1 MKRGSE
7 NLSQESEEDGQQ
19 PLFLP
24 PTPQSQSSVS
34 RSRLP
39 QGEIGDG
46 LIVPGT
52 PVPLGSQGGGDE
64 SVSGRIG
71 MYSPFESMPTSG
83 SRNIGIARPISTPSR
98 SHHGMPRSDIG
109 NLSGILGTPSTPMRM
124 KRGRTAISP
133 STPASSIGGEGSWGN
148 VDQAERGRS
157 RGGREMGGGGSSDNE
172 SVEDFN
178 NINESLGSGVI
189 WGTNVDPALTQ
200 IAFRRFLREFRLPRE
215 AASSSGEREEEKL
228 NDDGFME
235 NQAPLLYLEALDEMN
250 RSRIPFLP
258 VDCQH
263 LSLFP
268 PTRNILQ
275 QLLSYPTDIIVAMDE
290 AAQLEYQSLHDE
302 DMPIQVRPH
311 NLERISKLRG
321 LDVKDIDHLVAVT
334 GMVTRCSPIIPDIK
348 RGAFRC
354 TICNTGQVIQVSR
367 GRVEE
372 PGRCTSCGMQNSMEL
387 IHRECAF
394 EDKQMIRLQE
404 TPDEIPE
411 GETSQSAM
419 LFAFVDLVDAVRPG
433 DRVEITGLFR
443 AVPRRQNPKR
453 TVLNTIYKTY
463 IDVIHYKVLGGSDLV
478 HSSSSMTPTDSSTA
492 CTEKNLIEQ
501 YKAFARDPNVYDKLI
516 EAVAPS
522 VYELQD
528 VKKGILCQLFGGNN
542 RFSTSGDRAGEEDVE
557 EEEEGYETDGGN
569 TGGGGASS
577 SSVRVNE
584 KRGEINILMCGDP
597 GTSKSQLLS
606 FVHKA
611 APRGIYTSGKG
622 SSAVGLTASV
632 VRDPETRDLVL
643 ESGALVLSDN
653 GICCIDEFDKM
664 SDTTRAVL
672 HEAMEQQ
679 TVSVA
684 KAGIISSL
692 NARTAILASA
702 NPVDSRYNPQL
713 SVIENIRLPPTLLSR
728 FDLIYLILDRP
739 NPETD
744 RKLAKFLVGLY
755 YEDPCE
761 QIPPIRQEFFKGY
774 INYARKHCHPRLSE
788 PAVRDLIRG
797 YLDMRHMGTSEKSIT
812 ATPRQLESL
821 VRISEAIAKM
831 RLSDWVEQSDVAESI
846 RLMRVS
852 TQSAA
857 TDPRTG
863 RIDMDMITT
872 GRSVIDRDGL
882 EHLVSEIRNLLNADA
897 GLRTKNAGRL
907 NLGELRKRIQAQSDV
922 EIPLSNLQE
931 ALRVLEGDDFLQ
943 FNERMQQ
950 VHVRG

>member
-7 NLSQESEEDGQQ
+7 SLSQESEEDDQQ
-19 PLFLP
+19 ALFLP

-34 RSRLP
+34 RSRLA

-46 LIVPGT
+46 LVVPGT
-52 PVPLGSQGGGDE
+52 PASLGSQGGGDS
-64 SVSGRIG
+64 SVYGRRG
-71 MYSPFESMPTSG
+71 LDSPFESISTRG
-83 SRNIGIARPISTPSR
+83 SRNFGVARPISTPNR
-98 SHHGMPRSDIG
+98 TNQMLPRSDIG
-109 NLSGILGTPSTPMRM
+109 NLDGILGTPLTPMMMNR
-124 KRGRTAISP
+124 RRTAITP
-133 STPASSIGGEGSWGN
+133 STPSSAIGEGFWGN
-148 VDQAERGRS
+148 AGHTERGHS
-157 RGGREMGGGGSSDNE
+157 RGGREMGGGNSSDNE
-172 SVEDFN
+172 PVEDFSN
-178 NINESLGSGVI
+178 VNPSLGSGVI
-189 WGTNVDPALTQ
+189 WGTNVDPELTQ
-200 IAFRRFLREFRLPRE
+200 MAFRRFLREFRLPRE
-215 AASSSGEREEEKL
+215 AASTSSGEREEKL
-228 NDDGFME
+228 NNDDFME
-235 NQAPLLYLEALDEMN
+235 NQAPLIYLEALDEMHC
-250 RSRIPFLP
+250 SRIPFLP

-268 PTRNILQ
+268 PTRIILQ

-302 DMPIQVRPH
+302 DMPIQVKPH
-311 NLERISKLRG
+311 NLERISKLRE
-321 LDVKDIDHLVAVT
+321 LEVKDIDHLVAVT

-354 TICNTGQVIQVSR
+354 TICNAGQVIQVSR

-372 PGRCTSCGMQNSMEL
+372 PGRCISCGIQHSMEL
-387 IHRECAF
+387 MHRECVF
-394 EDKQMIRLQE
+394 EDKQMVRLQE
-404 TPDEIPE
+404 TPYEIPE
-411 GETSQSAM
+411 GETSQCAM
-419 LFAFVDLVDAVRPG
+419 LFAFADLVDAVRPG
-433 DRVEITGLFR
+433 DRVEITGLYR
-443 AVPRRQNPKR
+443 AVPRRQNPKK
-453 TVLNTIYKTY
+453 TVLHTVYKTY
-463 IDVIHYKVLGGSDLV
+463 IDVIHYKVLGGSD
-478 HSSSSMTPTDSSTA
+478 HASSSLVMATTDSSTT
-492 CTEKNLIEQ
+492 CTRKNLVEQ
-501 YKAFARDPNVYDKLI
+501 YKALARDPNVYTKLV

-522 VYELQD
+522 IYELQD

-542 RFSTSGDRAGEEDVE
+542 RLSTATEQAGEDGME
-557 EEEEGYETDGGN
+557 EEEEGDGTDERNVGGFE
-569 TGGGGASS
+569 AES

-597 GTSKSQLLS
+597 GTSKSQLLG

-643 ESGALVLSDN
+643 ESGALVLSDH

-684 KAGIISSL
+684 KAGIIASL

-739 NPETD
+739 NPEVD

-755 YEDPCE
+755 YEDPAE
-761 QIPPIRQEFFKGY
+761 PDPPINQAFFKGY
-774 INYARKHCHPRLSE
+774 ISYARKHCHPRLSE

-797 YLDMRHMGTSEKSIT
+797 YLDMRRMGSSEKSIT

-821 VRISEAIAKM
+821 VRISEALAKM
-831 RLSDWVEQSDVAESI
+831 RLAVWVEQSDVAEAM

-863 RIDMDMITT
+863 RIDMDMIAT
-872 GRSVIDRDGL
+872 GRSIVDRDGL
-882 EHLVSEIRNLLNADA
+882 ESLVSEIRNLLNTDA

-907 NLGELRKRIQAQSDV
+907 NLGELRRRMQAQSDV
-922 EIPLSNLQE
+922 EVSLSDMQE
-931 ALRVLEGDDFLQ
+931 ALRILEGDDFLQ

>member
-7 NLSQESEEDGQQ
+7 NLSQESDEDGQQ
-19 PLFLP
+19 ALFLP
-24 PTPQSQSSVS
+24 PTPQSQPSVS
-34 RSRLP
+34 RSRLV
-39 QGEIGDG
+39 QGEFDDG

-52 PVPLGSQGGGDE
+52 PASLVSQGGGDG
-64 SVSGRIG
+64 SVNGRRGIG
-71 MYSPFESMPTSG
+71 SPFESLSTSG
-83 SRNIGIARPISTPSR
+83 SRNFGVARPISTPSR
-98 SHHGMPRSDIG
+98 SRNALPRGDIG
-109 NLSGILGTPSTPMRM
+109 SLGGILGTPSTPMRM
-124 KRGRTAISP
+124 NRRRPAITP
-133 STPASSIGGEGSWGN
+133 STPASSIVGEGFWGN
-148 VDQAERGRS
+148 TDQTERGRGHN
-157 RGGREMGGGGSSDNE
+157 GGEMGGGDSSDND
-172 SVEDFN
+172 SVEEFN
-178 NINESLGSGVI
+178 HVNASLGSGVI

-215 AASSSGEREEEKL
+215 EDASSSGEREQKL
-228 NDDGFME
+228 NDDDFMD
-235 NQAPLLYLEALDEMN
+235 NQAPLLYLEALDEMHC
-250 RSRIPFLP
+250 SRIPFLP

-268 PTRNILQ
+268 PTRGILQ
-275 QLLSYPTDIIVAMDE
+275 QLLSYPTDVIVAMDE

-311 NLERISKLRG
+311 NLERISKLRE
-321 LDVKDIDHLVAVT
+321 LEVKNIDHLVAVT
-334 GMVTRCSPIIPDIK
+334 GMVTRCSTIIPDIK

-354 TICNTGQVIQVSR
+354 TICNAGQVVQVSR

-372 PGRCTSCGMQNSMEL
+372 PGRCTSCGIQHSMEL
-387 IHRECAF
+387 MHRECAF
-394 EDKQMIRLQE
+394 EDKQMVRVQE

-419 LFAFVDLVDAVRPG
+419 LFAFADLVDAVRPG

-453 TVLNTIYKTY
+453 TVLHTVYKTY
-463 IDVIHYKVLGGSDLV
+463 IDVIHYKVLGGS
-478 HSSSSMTPTDSSTA
+478 SMATTHLSTA
-492 CTEKNLIEQ
+492 CTRKNLVEQ
-501 YKAFARDPNVYDKLI
+501 YKALARDPNVYDKLV

-542 RFSTSGDRAGEEDVE
+542 RLSTAVDQAGEGDVE
-557 EEEEGYETDGGN
+557 DEEGGGETDSEN
-569 TGGGGASS
+569 LGAAE

-597 GTSKSQLLS
+597 GTSKSQLLG

-684 KAGIISSL
+684 KAGIISTL

-739 NPETD
+739 NPEVD

-755 YEDPCE
+755 YEDPAE
-761 QIPPIRQEFFKGY
+761 PAPPINQAFFKGY
-774 INYARKHCHPRLSE
+774 ISYARKYCHPRLSE

-797 YLDMRHMGTSEKSIT
+797 YLDMRRLGSSEKSIT

-821 VRISEAIAKM
+821 VRISEALAKM
-831 RLSDWVEQSDVAESI
+831 RLADWVEQSDVAEAI

-863 RIDMDMITT
+863 RIDMDMIAT
-872 GRSVIDRDGL
+872 GRSMMDRDGL
-882 EHLVSEIRNLLNADA
+882 QNLASEIRNLLSMDA
-897 GLRTKNAGRL
+897 GLRTKNSGRM
-907 NLGELRKRIQAQSDV
+907 NLGELRKRMQAQSDV
-922 EIPLSNLQE
+922 EVPLSDLQE
-931 ALRVLEGDDFLQ
+931 ALRILEGDDFLQ
-943 FNERMQQ
+943 FNELIQQ